1 MAGRAGGQTITGGT
15 GASEN
20 LVLRSTSNGTK
31 GKISIDETT
40 ESSSITTGSLI
51 VSGGVGI
58 AKKLYIGGASN
69 IAGITTISNT
79 TQTTLYN
86 NGALVVSG
94 GVGISKDCIIL
105 GNLYPNNNIYMTD
118 INSSRI
124 YGSYDTPTADLR
136 LNSTGHATK
145 GRVLIDETT
154 DSSSIS
160 TGAIVILGGMGI
172 VKKLYVGGD
181 LSSAGSVSVAGYS
194 QNPIKARHYWRNT
207 NSGASMTSGTYYPDT
222 NGYVLTTEVGDLIEA
237 FFNITC
243 YLSTT
248 GIARYIEAEIFVDD
262 AIKCNG
268 IDEIADTAT
277 GSDDFGNACCH
288 LYWIAT
294 GTSHTIKYKFS
305 SQATCKSFNG
315 GINVGLIHYKGSTNV
330 SVVEASI

>member
-1 MAGRAGGQTITGGT
+1 MGGSISGTFPQFDHGGLSGLSDDDHTQYSLLAGRSGGQTIIGGT
-15 GASEN
+15 SAGN
-20 LVLRSTSNGTK
+20 DLILRSSSNATK
-31 GKISIDETT
+31 GKTLVDETT
-40 ESSSITTGSLI
+40 QSSSEITGAFVVYGGVGISKNLNIGETVNIGGITTLSNTTDTSGYLSGALI

-58 AKKLYIGGASN
+58 AKKLS
-69 IAGITTISNT
+69 IAGETKIVDT
-79 TQTTLYN
+79 TQSTNYAT
-86 NGALVVSG
+86 GALVVYG
-94 GVGISKDCIIL
+94 GVGITK
-105 GNLYPNNNIYMTD
+105 NVY
-118 INSSRI
+118 IN
-124 YGSYDTPTADLR
+124 GSL
-136 LNSTGHATK
+136 
-145 GRVLIDETT
+145 
-154 DSSSIS
+154 
-160 TGAIVILGGMGI
+160 
-172 VKKLYVGGD
+172 
-181 LSSAGSVSVAGYS
+181 SVAGYS